1 MSDTTDRNVAMTTR
15 GLEPDGQDDS
25 EEARPAA
32 EHQYV
37 DYDSGWGTMEELE
50 EWEEEQDNEWRLA
63 GKLIAELINAISIN
77 SFLHIQYG
85 KSGVGH
91 PTPYARATLGAAGV
105 LCEII
110 SADGLSRRQW
120 RLSAHWLST
129 NGWTAPNARIP
140 NWHKSGV
147 PSKDAASEILT
158 ALRFGS
164 HPMEATE
171 LRWSVDQVPRDLGPL
186 RGVTLE
192 AALNGTVQTIEN
204 AS

>member
-1 MSDTTDRNVAMTTR
+1 MSDATDRNVTMTTR
-15 GLEPDGQDDS
+15 GLEPDGEDDS
-25 EEARPAA
+25 EEARLAA
-32 EHQYV
+32 EHPYV
-37 DYDSGWGTMEELE
+37 DYDSGWGTTEELE

-63 GKLIAELINAISIN
+63 GKLIGDLIHAMSIN

-85 KSGVGH
+85 RSGVGH
-91 PTPYARATLGAAGV
+91 ATPYARATLGVTGV

-110 SADGLSRRQW
+110 SADGLSTHQW

-129 NGWTAPNARIP
+129 NGWTAPNANIP
-140 NWHKSGV
+140 NWHKAGV

-158 ALRFGS
+158 AFRFGR
-164 HPMEATE
+164 HPMETTE

-192 AALNGTVQTIEN
+192 AALKGTVQTIAN